1 VIYLIVIFT
10 YPSVF
15 PNENSLILINENDI
29 YKSDIIISGDSRAE
43 FQIDPEILNQY
54 TKKNC
59 INVAESAFDLF
70 SLTERLKL
78 SSLKNKT
85 FVVSSSFW
93 QINDGSIDKGYIR
106 EEALAKL
113 SLNEKTTLYQSRISD
128 LVKAQNSLFLSRF
141 LNIDSIKLG
150 SIEKKINKG
159 YGIYPCKQ
167 IDLSENHF
175 KNHPWYQNPKI
186 DGIKLMLLKKALL
199 NMKSMPSNT
208 FILYNGIVCPGFKKA
223 TQKNGIWNLEKQY
236 NAKISEL
243 IKKEKMT
250 NVRFFNLIDNT
261 DFETSDFTDIQHTC
275 IHGNTKFT
283 KLISQLLLNTNK
295 P

>member
-1 VIYLIVIFT
+1 MIYLIVIFT

-43 FQIDPEILNQY
+43 FQIDPNLLHQY

-78 SSLKNKT
+78 STLKNKT
-85 FVVSSSFW
+85 FVISSSFW

-106 EEALAKL
+106 EEALAKI
-113 SLNEKTTLYQSRISD
+113 SLDEKKTLYQSRISD
-128 LVKAQNSLFLSRF
+128 LVKAQNSLFLNRF
-141 LNIDSIKLG
+141 LYIDSIKLG
-150 SIEKKINKG
+150 SFTKKTNKG

-186 DGIKLMLLKKALL
+186 DGIKLILLKRAML
-199 NMKSMPSNT
+199 NMKNMPSNT

-223 TQKNGIWNLEKQY
+223 TQKKWHLELRKTIQRQ
-236 NAKISEL
+236 NFRIN
-243 IKKEKMT
+243 KKRK
-250 NVRFFNLIDNT
+250 NDQFAFF
-261 DFETSDFTDIQHTC
+261 QPH
-275 IHGNTKFT
+275 
-283 KLISQLLLNTNK
+283 
-295 P
+295 